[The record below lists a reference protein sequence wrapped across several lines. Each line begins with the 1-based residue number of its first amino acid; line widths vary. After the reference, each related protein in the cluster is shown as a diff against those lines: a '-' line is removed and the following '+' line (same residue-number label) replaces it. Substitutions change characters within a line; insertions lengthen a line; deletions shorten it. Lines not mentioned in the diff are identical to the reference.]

1 MDDTTPTTR
10 ATTAE
15 TPKPRLTISWPVF
28 GASGLAL
35 LALVAFAG
43 LMPDRAAATFTTAQS
58 WVIERFGWFYV
69 LAVGIFLVFA
79 IVIALGRHGA
89 VRLGADDE
97 KPEFGTGSWF
107 AMLFSAG
114 MGIGLMF
121 FGVAEPV
128 MHYAAPPPGTAG
140 APQSVGAAREA
151 MIATFFHWGLHA
163 WAVYAVVGLVLAY
176 FSFRRGLPLSIRS
189 ALYPFIGERY
199 RGAAGHAVDAFAVIA
214 TILGVAT
221 SLGLGAAQMN
231 AGLAYLLGLRTGED
245 VQVMLIAG
253 VVAIALGSVLLGLD
267 GGIRRLSI
275 LNLVLAGALLVFVF
289 VSGPTLFLLQ
299 AYVQNTGAY
308 LADIVGRTFRLHAYE
323 PSGWLGGWTLL
334 YWGWWIAWSPFVG
347 MFIARVS
354 RGRTIR
360 EFILGVLL
368 APAGFT
374 FAWMTVFGNTAIQMD
389 MAQGGWLAAAVARDE
404 TAALFQFLEALP
416 LSAITA
422 WVATLLVVTF
432 FVTSADSAA
441 LVVDTIASGG
451 AEESPVWQRIF
462 WCIAIGAVAAVLL
475 IAGGLSALQ
484 TATLIGAL
492 PFAVIILL
500 ACWGLARSLR
510 EEEDARAGTLPAR
523 APAAEG
529 WQRRLGATLH
539 RPGRGT
545 AERHLDASVRPA
557 LQAVAEELARRGGTA
572 TVVEPANGIALEAEL
587 PDGRRFTYTV
597 RLRPIKEAAFA
608 LGGARQ
614 AEASRHRWWRSEVAG
629 AGYDVFGWTREDVIG
644 DVMAHLDRAL
654 ARNGR

>member
-1 MDDTTPTTR
+1 MADPPEAR
-10 ATTAE
+10 
-15 TPKPRLTISWPVF
+15 PRLTICWPVF
-28 GASGLAL
+28 GSSGLAL

-43 LMPDRAAATFTTAQS
+43 LLPDRAAATFTTAQG
-58 WVIERFGWFYV
+58 WVIEHFGWFYV
-69 LAVGIFLVFA
+69 LAVAVFVVFA
-79 IVIALGRHGA
+79 TVIALGRYGA

-97 KPEFGTGSWF
+97 APEFGNGSWF

-121 FGVAEPV
+121 FGVAEPI

-140 APQSVGAAREA
+140 AAQSVGAAREA
-151 MIATFFHWGLHA
+151 MISTFFHWGLHA

-189 ALYPFIGERY
+189 ALYPFIGERF
-199 RGAAGHAVDAFAVIA
+199 RGPAGHAVDAFAVIA

-221 SLGLGAAQMN
+221 SLGLGAAQIN
-231 AGLAYLLGLRTGED
+231 AGLAYLVGLRVGED
-245 VQVMLIAG
+245 VQVALIGG
-253 VVAIALGSVLLGLD
+253 VITIALGSVLLGLD

-275 LNLVLAGALLVFVF
+275 LNLALAGGLLVFVF
-289 VSGPTLFLLQ
+289 VAGPSLFLLQ

-389 MAQGGWLAAAVARDE
+389 MAQGGWLAAAVGQDV
-404 TAALFQFLEALP
+404 TTALFRFLEALP

-422 WVATLLVVTF
+422 WAATLLIVTF

-451 AEESPVWQRIF
+451 SEESPVWQRIF
-462 WCIAIGAVAAVLL
+462 WCVAIGAVAAVLL
-475 IAGGLSALQ
+475 LAGGLSSLQ

-492 PFAVIILL
+492 PFTVIMLV
-500 ACWGLARSLR
+500 ACWGLVRSLR
-510 EEEDARAGTLPAR
+510 EEAEAQAGHLPAR
-523 APAAEG
+523 APATDG

-545 AERHLDASVRPA
+545 AERHLEASVRPA
-557 LQAVAEELARRGGTA
+557 LEAVAEELGRRGGSA
-572 TVVEPANGIALEAEL
+572 TVTASADGVALDAEL
-587 PDGRRFTYTV
+587 PDGRRFTYAV

-608 LGGARQ
+608 LAGARP
-614 AEASRHRWWRSEVAG
+614 AEASRHRWWRAEVAG
-629 AGYDVFGWTREDVIG
+629 AGYDVFGWTKEDVIG